1 MAQIKNVSPYGALD
15 VPLLG
20 RVVEAGETVDVDD
33 AHAEILLRQ
42 AENFVDATPPEAPSE
57 PPAPPANPESEQQS

>member
-20 RVVEAGETVDVDD
+20 RVVEAGETVEVDD

-42 AENFVDATPPEAPSE
+42 AENFVSADPPAE
-57 PPAPPANPESEQQS
+57 PPAAPANPESEQS